1 MFSDESAR
9 AITAYSEVI
18 HLAANDMR
26 ETDPL
31 PKIELSGTGTGR
43 IAGRTVRQETPLSGR
58 DGFTGRNPDQ
68 APINES
74 NAIENANDC
83 LSRGIQL

>member
-18 HLAANDMR
+18 HLAANDMQ

-31 PKIELSGTGTGR
+31 PKIELSGTDPR
-43 IAGRTVRQETPLSGR
+43 RVAGRTER
-58 DGFTGRNPDQ
+58 
-68 APINES
+68 
-74 NAIENANDC
+74 
-83 LSRGIQL
+83 